1 LRRKRTKVF
10 GTAQGILFSEMA
22 GDEATQP
29 LIESHAST
37 GTLRGAFTS
46 SAAVLLVV
54 LLALFAILVEYP
66 ADAATDAQVGQYY
79 WW

>member
-1 LRRKRTKVF
+1 
-10 GTAQGILFSEMA
+10 MA
-22 GDEATQP
+22 GDGSAAEP
-29 LIESHAST
+29 LIRSHGSG

-46 SAAVLLVV
+46 SATILLVV

-66 ADAATDAQVGQYY
+66 EVGATDMQIAQYY